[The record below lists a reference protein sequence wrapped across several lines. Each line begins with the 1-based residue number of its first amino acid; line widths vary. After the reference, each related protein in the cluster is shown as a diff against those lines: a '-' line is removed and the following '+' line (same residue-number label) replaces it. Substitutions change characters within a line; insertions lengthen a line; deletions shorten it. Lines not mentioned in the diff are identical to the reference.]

1 MAKKDIGVIIQFDD
15 KECTDA
21 ERGLLLGRFAYFLA
35 EVALQQEKESK
46 NAKRVNFPKTQ
57 SKQKIA
63 I

>member
-35 EVALQQEKESK
+35 EAAL
-46 NAKRVNFPKTQ
+46 
-57 SKQKIA
+57 KQL
-63 I
+63 